1 MCVRAFFF
9 LLLFQRPQKLQN
21 TIEAKRVKKE
31 KKRKQDR
38 LRFVSDKKYL
48 NMRNEI

>member
-1 MCVRAFFF
+1 VYVRACVFF

-31 KKRKQDR
+31 KKRKE
-38 LRFVSDKKYL
+38 KKT
-48 NMRNEI
+48 R